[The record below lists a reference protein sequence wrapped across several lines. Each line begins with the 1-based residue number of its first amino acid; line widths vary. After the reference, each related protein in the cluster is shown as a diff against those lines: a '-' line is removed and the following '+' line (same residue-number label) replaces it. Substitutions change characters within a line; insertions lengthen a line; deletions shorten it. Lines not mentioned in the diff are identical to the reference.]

1 MIQHR
6 VEAYALS
13 KQDKGTYVTSP
24 SGLMWGDDAPS
35 TWWAAALTCRTESKP
50 AIKNVRLYYTC
61 IVLAALEKQQHI
73 QITPPQEEEE
83 EAEEE

>member
-1 MIQHR
+1 MR
-6 VEAYALS
+6 LS

-24 SGLMWGDDAPS
+24 SGLMWGDDAPP